1 MFFARRILLK
11 LTSPPLGPKPQLA
24 GISPRFRF
32 DMPNSAPA
40 MPAPQTPAPDA
51 PNVVIIILSIG
62 MLLLLAALDQTVIST
77 ALPTIVADLGG
88 LDHLSWVFT
97 AYILT
102 STVVAP
108 LYGKLGDLY
117 GRRVMV
123 FVAVALFLA
132 GSLACAASGTMTAL
146 IAARALQG
154 LGGGGLFVL
163 ALSVVGDVIAPKD
176 RGKVQAVF
184 AAVFSLASV
193 IGPLMGGWFV
203 DAVSWHWIFLIN
215 IPLGALAALMFA
227 ATFPHVPG
235 TRGQHIDWLGA
246 ALLSVG
252 LSGVVLVCALGGRE
266 LPWGAGLTWAVIAGS
281 IAAIAGFIWAEGRA
295 REPILPL
302 TLFKL
307 NVFSA
312 TSGISFLQ
320 GAIMLGT
327 LSFLPLYLQISLGYS
342 PTVSGLLLIPMTL
355 GIVSTSTFS
364 GIYMGR
370 TGRYRILPIAGM
382 SILTIAAALMTQLGV
397 GTTAGYFSAALLIFG
412 AGLGLIFPVTTTVV
426 QNAVPRALM
435 GTATAS
441 GVMFRQIGGTVA
453 VAVFGA
459 VFAANMAATAGLPDA
474 ANLSPDILPAL
485 PEAMRLAAAAGV
497 ANALNPIYWAVMG
510 LALLGLVI
518 ALILREVPLE
528 NRLIKKADHTT
539 TA

>member
-1 MFFARRILLK
+1 MPQNPADAA
-11 LTSPPLGPKPQLA
+11 PL
-24 GISPRFRF
+24 S
-32 DMPNSAPA
+32 
-40 MPAPQTPAPDA
+40 PAPHS
-51 PNVVIIILSIG
+51 NVFVIIVSIG

-123 FVAVALFLA
+123 FIAVALFLA
-132 GSLACAASGTMTAL
+132 GSLACALSASMNAL
-146 IAARALQG
+146 IASRALQG

-184 AAVFSLASV
+184 AAVFSLSSV

-203 DAVSWHWIFLIN
+203 EAFSWHWIFLIN
-215 IPLGALAALMFA
+215 IPLGAVAVLMFA
-227 ATFPHVPG
+227 ATFPAISA
-235 TRGQHIDWLGA
+235 RRSSQIDWLGA
-246 ALLSVG
+246 ALLSLA
-252 LSGVVLVCALGGRE
+252 LSAVVLVCALGGRE
-266 LPWGAGLTWAVIAGS
+266 LPWDSALTWGMVIL
-281 IAAIAGFIWAEGRA
+281 AIFATLGFIWAENRA
-295 REPILPL
+295 IEPILPMG
-302 TLFKL
+302 LFAL

-312 TSGISFLQ
+312 TSSIAFLQ

-327 LSFLPLYLQISLGYS
+327 LSFLPLYLQIALGYS
-342 PTVSGLLLIPMTL
+342 PTVSGLLLIPMTV
-355 GIVSTSTFS
+355 GIVAASTVS

-370 TGRYRILPIAGM
+370 TGRYRVLPIAGM
-382 SILTIAAALMTQLGV
+382 AILATSGAMMTQFGTNTSAVYFGAALV
-397 GTTAGYFSAALLIFG
+397 VFG
-412 AGLGLIFPVTTTVV
+412 LGLGLIFPVTTTVV

-441 GVMFRQIGGTVA
+441 SVMFRQIGGTIA
-453 VAVFGA
+453 VAIFGA
-459 VFAANMAATAGLPDA
+459 LFAARMASTAGLPDA
-474 ANLSPDILPAL
+474 ASLSPETLSAL
-485 PEAMRLAAAAGV
+485 PEAVRATAAAGV
-497 ANALNPIYWAVMG
+497 SDSLNPIYWIVVA
-510 LALLGLVI
+510 LSLLGLGI

-528 NRLIKKADHTT
+528 NRVVAKTEM
-539 TA
+539 

>member
-1 MFFARRILLK
+1 MTQPKIAQP
-11 LTSPPLGPKPQLA
+11 SPA
-24 GISPRFRF
+24 
-32 DMPNSAPA
+32 
-40 MPAPQTPAPDA
+40 APQT
-51 PNVVIIILSIG
+51 NVFVIILSIG

-117 GRRVMV
+117 GRRSMV

-132 GSLACAASGTMTAL
+132 GSLACAMSGSMTQL

-163 ALSVVGDVIAPKD
+163 ALSVVGDVIAPQD

-184 AAVFSLASV
+184 AAVFSLSSV

-203 DAVSWHWIFLIN
+203 DAFSWHWIFLIN
-215 IPLGALAALMFA
+215 IPLGAVAALMFA
-227 ATFPHVPG
+227 ATFPAVGG
-235 TRGQHIDWLGA
+235 TQGQQIDWLGT
-246 ALLSVG
+246 ALLTLA
-252 LSGVVLVCALGGRE
+252 LSGVVLVCSLGGRE
-266 LPWGAGLTWAVIAGS
+266 LPWDSALTWGLV
-281 IAAIAGFIWAEGRA
+281 AASALATLAFIWAETRA
-295 REPILPL
+295 AEPILPL
-302 TLFKL
+302 SLFSL

-327 LSFLPLYLQISLGYS
+327 LSFLPLYLQIALGFS
-342 PTVSGLLLIPMTL
+342 PTVSGFLLIPMTV
-355 GIVSTSTFS
+355 GIVFASTFS

-370 TGRYRILPIAGM
+370 TGRYRVLPIAGM
-382 SILTIAAALMTQLGV
+382 SVIALAGALMTQF
-397 GTTAGYFSAALLIFG
+397 GTQTSALYFSGALLVFG
-412 AGLGLIFPVTTTVV
+412 AGLGFIFPVTTTVV

-459 VFAANMAATAGLPDA
+459 VFAARMAGTAGLPDA
-474 ANLSPDILPAL
+474 ASLSPDLLSTLP
-485 PEAMRLAAAAGV
+485 LAARTAAALGV
-497 ANALNPIYWAVMG
+497 SGALNPIYWAVCA
-510 LALLGLVI
+510 LALAGLCL
-518 ALILREVPLE
+518 ALILREVPLT
-528 NRLIKKADHTT
+528 NRMMPKGA
-539 TA
+539 

>member
-1 MFFARRILLK
+1 M
-11 LTSPPLGPKPQLA
+11 TQ
-24 GISPRFRF
+24 
-32 DMPNSAPA
+32 SAPRV
-40 MPAPQTPAPDA
+40 
-51 PNVVIIILSIG
+51 PNVFIIILSIG

-117 GRRVMV
+117 GRRLMV

-132 GSLACAASGTMTAL
+132 GSLACALSSSMTEL

-184 AAVFSLASV
+184 AAVFSLSSV

-203 DAVSWHWIFLIN
+203 DVVSWHWIFLIN
-215 IPLGALAALMFA
+215 IPLGALAAVMFA
-227 ATFPHVPG
+227 ATFPAVPG
-235 TRGQHIDWLGA
+235 IKGQKIDWLGA
-246 ALLSVG
+246 ALLSAG
-252 LSGVVLVCALGGRE
+252 LSGVVLICSLGGRE
-266 LPWGAGLTWAVIAGS
+266 LPWGGGLTWAVT
-281 IAAIAGFIWAEGRA
+281 AATGLAILGFVWAETRA
-295 REPILPL
+295 SEPILPL
-302 TLFKL
+302 GLFKL

-342 PTVSGLLLIPMTL
+342 PTVSGFLLIPMTL
-355 GIVSTSTFS
+355 GIVSTSTVS
-364 GIYMGR
+364 GIFMGR
-370 TGRYRILPIAGM
+370 TGRYRILPIMGM
-382 SILTIAAALMTQLGV
+382 GILVIAAALMTQFGV
-397 GTTAGYFSAALLIFG
+397 ATSAGYFSAALLVFG

-441 GVMFRQIGGTVA
+441 GVMFRQIGGTMA

-459 VFAANMAATAGLPDA
+459 IFASNMAATAGLPDA
-474 ANLSPDILPAL
+474 ANLSPEILPAL

-497 ANALNPIYWAVMG
+497 ADALNPIYWGVVALAV
-510 LALLGLVI
+510 LGLII
-518 ALILREVPLE
+518 ALILREVPLQ
-528 NRLIKKADHTT
+528 NRMIPKGELA
-539 TA
+539 